1 MAQSKKRKKSD
12 EAEPTQLPSGRWR
25 VYLWDAVAKRKVFV
39 TNRAR
44 TRGTQL
50 RAMFPGGGMDFV
62 FRVPKKSGSVRLL
75 PQYIHKLWREARKK
89 AGLNERT
96 SD

>member
-1 MAQSKKRKKSD
+1 
-12 EAEPTQLPSGRWR
+12 
-25 VYLWDAVAKRKVFV
+25 
-39 TNRAR
+39 
-44 TRGTQL
+44 
-50 RAMFPGGGMDFV
+50 MFPGGGMDFV

-89 AGLNERT
+89 AGLNERR